1 MELFELFKK
10 ISNDNII
17 KYVLLFIIIIIIGHY
32 YNHPISYYF
41 IIIIIYLFIIYNIQ
55 MKWFLEHE
63 TSNNYD
69 DHINKQLNITEENVI
84 NKEYDIKL
92 FLHEMIFI
100 SYYSL
105 DSYNKLIL
113 LIEKY
118 IEIYNYIIKDID
130 ILKRTSSIEG
140 NKLSINQKRI
150 LVRDLNNLKNV
161 IIEKYNNMILI
172 LPNNKRVIEKYNK
185 SIKILIDLLN
195 RYYNDIIN
203 IKDIDNLIEINYI
216 NSYNYDDKM
225 DNML

>member
-1 MELFELFKK
+1 
-10 ISNDNII
+10 
-17 KYVLLFIIIIIIGHY
+17 
-32 YNHPISYYF
+32 
-41 IIIIIYLFIIYNIQ
+41 